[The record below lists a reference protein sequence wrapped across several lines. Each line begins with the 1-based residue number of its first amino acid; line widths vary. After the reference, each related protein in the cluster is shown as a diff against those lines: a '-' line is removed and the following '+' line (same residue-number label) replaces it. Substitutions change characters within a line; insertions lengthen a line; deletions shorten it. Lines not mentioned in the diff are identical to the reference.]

1 MKLFSTLAA
10 AGFASVASAEIVTVE
25 FDLAGL
31 VINGPGVYAQAF
43 NELSH
48 YENATILDV
57 YWSDMEVSIVD
68 VEGDTDP
75 SGNEL
80 PGYLTLRWLLDLPEF
95 SGLQWYSV
103 GAGVNGPTGEYT
115 IAAGSFDLSSIIS
128 DVGAAADYPGYNYG
142 AGATGSVGSSI
153 LSGTMGFTVDV
164 VPAPGALA
172 LIGLAGLGRRR
183 RA

>member
-31 VINGPGVYAQAF
+31 VINGPGVYAQVTE
-43 NELSH
+43 ELSH
-48 YENATILDV
+48 YENATILDF
-57 YWSDMEVSIVD
+57 YWSDLEVSIVD
-68 VEGDTDP
+68 IEGDID
-75 SGNEL
+75 SNGQEA
-80 PGYLTLRWLLDLPEF
+80 PGSLTVLWLADLPQIG
-95 SGLQWYSV
+95 GLNWWSV
-103 GAGVNGPTGEYT
+103 GATVSGATGDYT
-115 IAAGSFDLSSIIS
+115 IDAGRFDLAGYIS
-128 DVGAAADYPGYNYG
+128 DIGAAATYPGYNYG
-142 AGATGSVGSSI
+142 AGAVGTAGSTI
-153 LSGTMGFTVDV
+153 LSGTVGFTVDV